1 MRNVAF
7 NSIAVAATALATVGI
22 APVAADE
29 TTARP
34 LPNAGVS
41 PVPDNSPRFKPFEV
55 LLQFDRNS
63 DPAQRASALAK
74 VGGRTVEEVRTKA
87 MVALGEPG
95 FAIVR
100 TGIPVENAVA
110 ALRKTPGVAIVEP
123 NWIVTNDA
131 VSNDPYFTGKK
142 LWGMTGPN
150 SVPTNPFGSG
160 AAQAWAK
167 NQFGAGNVHVAVID
181 TGVMHTHPDLAANTW
196 TNPYDP
202 VDGIDNDGNGY
213 VDDTKGWDF
222 LNNDNST
229 FDGTVDSHGTHVAGT
244 IGAVGGNGIGVA
256 GVCWKVTMISCKFL
270 GASGG
275 SIADAVKAIDYVTDL
290 KLRHGLNIV
299 ASNNSWGGG
308 GFSAS
313 LSGAIDRARRAD
325 ILFVAAAGNSNRNN
339 DTTPHYP
346 SSYLHANVIS
356 VASITSTGTRSS
368 FSNYGLTSVDLG
380 APGSNIWS
388 TVPLSGGGAGYASYN
403 GTSMATPHVT
413 GGAALFAAAH
423 PFSASTAAGIKAAL
437 FATGLNTPSLSGIT
451 VTGKR
456 LFLGGF

>member
-7 NSIAVAATALATVGI
+7 NSIAAAAAAFSAVGI

-34 LPNAGVS
+34 MPNPAAALPSDNA
-41 PVPDNSPRFKPFEV
+41 PKFKPFEV
-55 LLQFDRNS
+55 LVQFERNS
-63 DPAQRASALAK
+63 DPAQRVSALAK
-74 VGGRTVEEVRTKA
+74 VGGKTVEEVRTNA
-87 MVALGEPG
+87 MIALGEPG
-95 FAIVR
+95 FAVIR
-100 TGIPVENAVA
+100 TAVPVDNAVA

-123 NWIVTNDA
+123 NWIVNHNA

-142 LWGMTGPN
+142 LWGMAGPN
-150 SVPTNPFGSG
+150 SVPTNQFGSA

-167 NQFGAGNVHVAVID
+167 NQYGASDVYVAVID
-181 TGVMHTHPDLAANTW
+181 TGVMHTHPDLAPNTW
-196 TNPYDP
+196 TNPFDP

-213 VDDTKGWDF
+213 VDDAKGWDF
-222 LNNDNST
+222 LNNDNTT

-256 GVCWKVTMISCKFL
+256 GVCWKVKMISCKFL

-275 SIADAVKAIDYVTDL
+275 SIVDAVKAVDYVTDL

-308 GFSAS
+308 GFSAA
-313 LSGAIDRARRAD
+313 LSGAIDRARRAE
-325 ILFVAAAGNSNRNN
+325 ILFVAAAGNSNTNN

-346 SSYLHANVIS
+346 SSYLHANVVS

-380 APGSNIWS
+380 APGSGIWS
-388 TVPLSGGGAGYASYN
+388 TVPLSGGGAGYASYS
-403 GTSMATPHVT
+403 GTSMAAPHVT

-423 PFSASTAAGIKAAL
+423 PFSAATAAGIKAAL
-437 FATGLNTPSLSGIT
+437 FATGLSTPSMAGIT